1 MSSERLFGLAS
12 VAVLITAIFSLVMVE
27 GQEVEGSGSLDDD
40 EDGLDVPSRPTRIVE
55 EQTPTLDIFP
65 TKTANKPSI
74 SVDREID
81 PIYIDEEGSGWSGS
95 STNIG
100 KSPIYPHSSATPEM
114 PLNSS
119 DLAARNVIVTDRI
132 ASRAPQLHK
141 KLRKVPV
148 TAGMYVKW
156 RIPEETFFDEEDGN
170 TRHLRLTLRYEN
182 GTIVSDS
189 ADWIRF
195 DVKKQVVH
203 LLPVDENDIGRWRF
217 VVYALDSSGQSAED
231 TDQNSSK
238 RRLPGGR
245 RLKKVM
251 GNDVFVKSVDL
262 KFFGACLELS
272 TETSGRSRSSK
283 EEGRNLG
290 ANEPFGG
297 AQGNGNSVPVIRN
310 DIDLIN
316 VTAGELLRYKV
327 PEDTCFDPE
336 DGATNRLSLQLLTMN
351 RKELSSRSWLQFDS
365 RNQEFVGVPLEEE
378 VGREEYQLVC
388 SDRNGLSVI
397 DGIVVAV
404 LNRPFSERFGVE
416 FVLEFAESVEL
427 GKVDIVEGL
436 AQYFGDSSASN
447 VILKSV
453 SEHKVVWLNKTLAY
467 AGCDDPEISY
477 MRSKL
482 MSPKPT
488 LDDNFYR
495 GNGDSIDRDGGVLAS
510 DSVLHHF
517 DNMGLINAYLVLR
530 GSCILTIPHDGD
542 DDFASRGGGHG
553 LDDHNFHGI
562 IPSGDYLMT
571 FLVPAVII
579 TLMLLMAILLALVL
593 HRKRRAGKLNLFYSA
608 ESLPPRVPVILQDE
622 LVDVDANSYQ
632 KRTVVA
638 AAAPAGQIQPNAEF
652 DRLIMPHNRNNVEV
666 SQRPTPAYQFRQT

>member
-1 MSSERLFGLAS
+1 
-12 VAVLITAIFSLVMVE
+12 
-27 GQEVEGSGSLDDD
+27 
-40 EDGLDVPSRPTRIVE
+40 
-55 EQTPTLDIFP
+55 
-65 TKTANKPSI
+65 
-74 SVDREID
+74 
-81 PIYIDEEGSGWSGS
+81 
-95 STNIG
+95 
-100 KSPIYPHSSATPEM
+100 
-114 PLNSS
+114 
-119 DLAARNVIVTDRI
+119 
-132 ASRAPQLHK
+132 
-141 KLRKVPV
+141 
-148 TAGMYVKW
+148 
-156 RIPEETFFDEEDGN
+156 
-170 TRHLRLTLRYEN
+170 
-182 GTIVSDS
+182 
-189 ADWIRF
+189 
-195 DVKKQVVH
+195 
-203 LLPVDENDIGRWRF
+203 
-217 VVYALDSSGQSAED
+217 
-231 TDQNSSK
+231 
-238 RRLPGGR
+238 
-245 RLKKVM
+245 
-251 GNDVFVKSVDL
+251 
-262 KFFGACLELS
+262 
-272 TETSGRSRSSK
+272 
-283 EEGRNLG
+283 
-290 ANEPFGG
+290 
-297 AQGNGNSVPVIRN
+297 
-310 DIDLIN
+310 
-316 VTAGELLRYKV
+316 
-327 PEDTCFDPE
+327 
-336 DGATNRLSLQLLTMN
+336 
-351 RKELSSRSWLQFDS
+351 
-365 RNQEFVGVPLEEE
+365 
-378 VGREEYQLVC
+378 
-388 SDRNGLSVI
+388 
-397 DGIVVAV
+397 VVAV